1 MGGKSSGPD
10 YGQLAMQQGE
20 NNAQVNRDQTY
31 ANRPDQYTPWG
42 YTDWTNREVIDP
54 STGESTTE
62 WSQTQGLTPELQN
75 ILNQQIAIQ
84 GGRSDIAGMLT
95 GRLGNEYGQGMD
107 WSNMSPM
114 GGVPTSQFTAP
125 EGGVGDPYATRAAAE
140 NAVWNQANSRLD
152 PKFESQSAA
161 LESKMRNQGLRPQD
175 AAWQSQVQGMG
186 QQQNDARNQALW
198 SANDAGRQESG
209 QMFGQQLGRDQN
221 TFNQSLQ
228 SNAQNYGQAMQG
240 SQYANQIR
248 QQQMTEAMTQR
259 GYGLNEINALLSGQQ
274 VGMPQM
280 PNFSQANAAAP
291 PPTYQA
297 GVDQGNYDAASNP
310 MNGLMGIVGQ
320 GVGGYAGR
328 G

>member
-1 MGGKSSGPD
+1 MGGKSDSPD
-10 YGQLAMQQGE
+10 YGNLAVQQGE
-20 NNAQVNRDQTY
+20 NDAQVNRDQTY

-54 STGESTTE
+54 STGAATTE
-62 WSQTQGLTPELQN
+62 WSQTQGLTPELQD
-75 ILNQQIAIQ
+75 ILNKQIAIQ

-95 GRLGNEYGQGMD
+95 GRLGNEYGSAMD

-114 GGVPTSQFTAP
+114 GTVPTSQFTTP
-125 EGGVGDPYATRAAAE
+125 EGDIGDPYGTRQAAE
-140 NAVWNQANSRLD
+140 SAVWNQANSRLQ
-152 PKFESQSAA
+152 PKFDSQNAA
-161 LESKMRNQGLRPQD
+161 LEVKMRNQGLRPQD
-175 AAWQSQVQGMG
+175 AAWQSQIQGMG
-186 QQQNDARNQALW
+186 QNQNDARNQALW

-209 QMFGQQLGRDQN
+209 QMYGQQLGRNQN
-221 TFNQSLQ
+221 NFNQAMQ
-228 SNAQNYGQAMQG
+228 SNNQNYGQAMQG

-280 PNFSQANAAAP
+280 PNFSQASAATA

-297 GVDQGNYDAASNP
+297 GVDQGNYDAATNP

-320 GVGGYAGR
+320 GVGGLAGR
-328 G
+328 